1 MFEWPLSAPSLLIK
15 LYISIAIVL
24 HPTHE
29 GVVWVS
35 RDAFWDTVLSEVFS
49 SIDTPLR
56 RNQVFENL
64 SWHQLHELEYPSR
77 WRQDSQRR
85 KAKRKMCGFFLSA
98 SGTQQRSSSEY
109 HGTLWNILLFT
120 TWSPSE
126 GFITSSAEEH
136 NFSLKSALTGVPGVV
151 LIWGNQSFS

>member
-1 MFEWPLSAPSLLIK
+1 MFESPLSAPSLLIK
-15 LYISIAIVL
+15 LYISVAIVL

-35 RDAFWDTVLSEVFS
+35 RDECWDTVLSEVFS

-64 SWHQLHELEYPSR
+64 SWHQLHEVEYPSS

-85 KAKRKMCGFFLSA
+85 KAKRRMWGFFLSA
-98 SGTQQRSSSEY
+98 SGTQQSSSEY
-109 HGTLWNILLFT
+109 QGTLWNILLYT
-120 TWSPSE
+120 RCSPSE
-126 GFITSSAEEH
+126 GFLASSAEEH
-136 NFSLKSALTGVPGVV
+136 NFSSKSALVGVPRLV
-151 LIWGNQSFS
+151 LI

>member
-1 MFEWPLSAPSLLIK
+1 MFESPLSASSLLIN
-15 LYISIAIVL
+15 LFISIAIVL
-24 HPTHE
+24 HPTQE

-35 RDAFWDTVLSEVFS
+35 RDECWDTVLSEVFS

-64 SWHQLHELEYPSR
+64 SWHQLHELENPSR

-85 KAKRKMCGFFLSA
+85 KAKRKMWGFFLSA
-98 SGTQQRSSSEY
+98 SGTQQRSLSEY

-120 TWSPSE
+120 PWNPSE
-126 GFITSSAEEH
+126 GFLTSSAEKH
-136 NFSLKSALTGVPGVV
+136 NFSSKSALVGVPRLV
-151 LIWGNQSFS
+151 LI